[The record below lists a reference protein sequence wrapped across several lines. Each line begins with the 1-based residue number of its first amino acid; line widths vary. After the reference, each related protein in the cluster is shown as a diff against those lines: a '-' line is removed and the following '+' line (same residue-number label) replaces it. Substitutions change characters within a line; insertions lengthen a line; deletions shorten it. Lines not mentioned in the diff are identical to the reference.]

1 MNNPVSGYVRAFFG
15 VHLDALRAAW
25 REQDRGASAVE
36 LAVITAMILVV
47 AVVLLVAIQHFVR
60 GAANQIKGTTP

>member
-1 MNNPVSGYVRAFFG
+1 MNNPVSGYVRAFLG
-15 VHLDALRAAW
+15 VPLAALRAAW
-25 REQDRGASAVE
+25 REHDRGASAVE